1 MIRLKIDNSGK
12 GLTPMNLNWWRPTK
26 EEWVPVL
33 LDDHPQFWKQQVDP
47 TYKRPWD
54 QLTPRYANRKD
65 QRYPGQPILRATGLM
80 QDLAYIYTKGNVFYV
95 KSTDYGSY
103 HQNGT
108 SRMVAR
114 PWMGVPDISLQQIV
128 PISWRNIL
136 SKKR

>member
-1 MIRLKIDNSGK
+1 MIRVRATGP
-12 GLTPMNLNWWRPTK
+12 GLIPMNLRWWKPTK

-54 QLTPRYANRKD
+54 QLTPRYANLKA

>member
-1 MIRLKIDNSGK
+1 
-12 GLTPMNLNWWRPTK
+12 
-26 EEWVPVL
+26 
-33 LDDHPQFWKQQVDP
+33 
-47 TYKRPWD
+47 
-54 QLTPRYANRKD
+54 
-65 QRYPGQPILRATGLM
+65 M
-80 QDLAYIYTKGNVFYV
+80 QDLAYIHTKGNVFYV